1 MTSKSLI
8 NLEPVRE
15 QVRAKLLEKYD
26 STIYMNTSS
35 VDIKVDVKEILEQ
48 YIVDKQLEEPKVYIT
63 AEAYVKLRKL
73 VDDTTTEIGWY
84 GTVTK
89 MPGFESVFVIDD
101 ILVYPQTVTGATC
114 VQDDDRVFE
123 FELNL
128 STDQVNRK
136 RFHGHSHVNMGVT
149 PSGVDEQF
157 YQDILTQVDD
167 YFIVMITNKSGAYYT
182 RFYDMQNNIL
192 YTGIP
197 VQVML
202 DNGIALEHWYDDAT
216 QNNIKEHTYTAP
228 IKPGADKKN
237 FQNSIFDN
245 PYDDYEYD
253 PYESYAD
260 RYARYYE
267 STKLDKRKPG
277 RPKKGNKYYDSKRCM
292 ARI

>member
-48 YIVDKQLEEPKVYIT
+48 YIADKQLEEPKVYIT
-63 AEAYVKLRKL
+63 TEAYVKLRKL

-228 IKPGADKKN
+228 IKPGVDKKN

-245 PYDDYEYD
+245 PYDDYDYD

-277 RPKKGNKYYDSKRCM
+277 RPKKGNKYYD
-292 ARI
+292 

>member
-15 QVRAKLLEKYD
+15 QVRTKLLEKYD

-35 VDIKVDVKEILEQ
+35 VDIKIDVKEILEQ
-48 YIVDKQLEEPKVYIT
+48 YITDKQLEEPKVYIT

-167 YFIVMITNKSGAYYT
+167 YFIIMITNKSGAYYT

-245 PYDDYEYD
+245 PYDDYDYD

-277 RPKKGNKYYDSKRCM
+277 RPKKGNKYYD
-292 ARI
+292 

>member
-48 YIVDKQLEEPKVYIT
+48 YIADKQLEEPKVYIT

-228 IKPGADKKN
+228 IKLGADKKN

-245 PYDDYEYD
+245 PYDDYDYD

-277 RPKKGNKYYDSKRCM
+277 RPKKGNKYYD
-292 ARI
+292 

>member
-35 VDIKVDVKEILEQ
+35 VDIKIDVKEILEQ
-48 YIVDKQLEEPKVYIT
+48 YIADKQLEEPKVYIT

-167 YFIVMITNKSGAYYT
+167 YFIIMITNKSGAYYT

-245 PYDDYEYD
+245 PYDDYDYD

-277 RPKKGNKYYDSKRCM
+277 RPKKGSKYYD
-292 ARI
+292 

>member
-35 VDIKVDVKEILEQ
+35 VDIKIDVKEILEQ
-48 YIVDKQLEEPKVYIT
+48 YIADKQLEEPKVYIT

-73 VDDTTTEIGWY
+73 VDATTTEIGWY

-228 IKPGADKKN
+228 IKPSADKKN

-277 RPKKGNKYYDSKRCM
+277 RPKKGNKYYD
-292 ARI
+292 

>member
-15 QVRAKLLEKYD
+15 QVRTKLLEKYD

-35 VDIKVDVKEILEQ
+35 VDIKIDVKEILEQ
-48 YIVDKQLEEPKVYIT
+48 YIADKQLEEPKVYIT

-245 PYDDYEYD
+245 PYDDYDYD

-277 RPKKGNKYYDSKRCM
+277 RPKKGNKYYD
-292 ARI
+292 

>member
-48 YIVDKQLEEPKVYIT
+48 YIADKQLEEPKVYIT

-245 PYDDYEYD
+245 PYDDYEYN

-277 RPKKGNKYYDSKRCM
+277 RPKKGNKYYD
-292 ARI
+292 

>member
-35 VDIKVDVKEILEQ
+35 VDIKIDVKEILEQ
-48 YIVDKQLEEPKVYIT
+48 YIADKQLEEPKVYIT

-245 PYDDYEYD
+245 PYDDYDYN

-277 RPKKGNKYYDSKRCM
+277 RPKKGNKYYD
-292 ARI
+292 

>member
-15 QVRAKLLEKYD
+15 QVRAKILEKYD
-26 STIYMNTSS
+26 STTYMNTSS
-35 VDIKVDVKEILEQ
+35 VDIKIDVKEILEQ
-48 YIVDKQLEEPKVYIT
+48 YIADKQLEEPKVYIT

-216 QNNIKEHTYTAP
+216 QNNIKEHTYTVP

-245 PYDDYEYD
+245 PYDDYDYD

-277 RPKKGNKYYDSKRCM
+277 RPKKGNKYYD
-292 ARI
+292 

>member
-1 MTSKSLI
+1 
-8 NLEPVRE
+8 
-15 QVRAKLLEKYD
+15 
-26 STIYMNTSS
+26 MNTSS
-35 VDIKVDVKEILEQ
+35 VDIKIDVKEILEQ
-48 YIVDKQLEEPKVYIT
+48 YITDKQLEEPKVYIT

-167 YFIVMITNKSGAYYT
+167 YFIIMITNKSGAYYT

-245 PYDDYEYD
+245 PYDDYDYD

-277 RPKKGNKYYDSKRCM
+277 RPKKGNKYYD
-292 ARI
+292 

>member
-35 VDIKVDVKEILEQ
+35 VDIKIDVKEILEQ
-48 YIVDKQLEEPKVYIT
+48 YIADKQLEEPKVYIT

-167 YFIVMITNKSGAYYT
+167 YFIIMITNKSGAYYT

-245 PYDDYEYD
+245 PYDDYDYD

-260 RYARYYE
+260 RYAKYYE

-277 RPKKGNKYYDSKRCM
+277 RPKKGNKYYD
-292 ARI
+292 

>member
-35 VDIKVDVKEILEQ
+35 VDIKIDVKEILEQ
-48 YIVDKQLEEPKVYIT
+48 YIADKQLEEPKVYIT

-167 YFIVMITNKSGAYYT
+167 YFIIMITNKSGAYYT

-245 PYDDYEYD
+245 PYDDYDYD
-253 PYESYAD
+253 PYKSYAD

-277 RPKKGNKYYDSKRCM
+277 RPKKGNKYYD
-292 ARI
+292 

>member
-15 QVRAKLLEKYD
+15 QVRTKLLEKYD

-35 VDIKVDVKEILEQ
+35 VDIKIDVKEILEQ
-48 YIVDKQLEEPKVYIT
+48 YIADKQLEEPKIYIT

-216 QNNIKEHTYTAP
+216 QNNIKEHTYIAP

-245 PYDDYEYD
+245 PYDDYEYN

-277 RPKKGNKYYDSKRCM
+277 RPKKGNKYYD
-292 ARI
+292 

>member
-1 MTSKSLI
+1 MATSKSLI

-48 YIVDKQLEEPKVYIT
+48 YIEEKHLEEPTIYIT
-63 AEAYVKLRKL
+63 TEAYVKLRKL

-89 MPGFESVFVIDD
+89 MPGFESVYVIDD
-101 ILVYPQTVTGATC
+101 IIVYPQVVTGATC

-123 FELNL
+123 FELSL

-157 YQDILTQVDD
+157 YQDILTQVED
-167 YFIVMITNKSGAYYT
+167 YFIIMVTNKSGNYYT

-192 YTGIP
+192 YTSIP

-202 DNGIALEHWYDDAT
+202 DDGIALEHWYDDAT
-216 QNNIKEHTYTAP
+216 QNNLKEHTYTVPVKA
-228 IKPGADKKN
+228 GADKKN
-237 FQNSIFDN
+237 FQGSIFDS
-245 PYDDYEYD
+245 PYDDYDYD

-260 RYARYYE
+260 RYTRYYE
-267 STKLDKRKPG
+267 STKQEKRKPG
-277 RPKKGNKYYDSKRCM
+277 RPKKGSKWYD
-292 ARI
+292 

>member
-48 YIVDKQLEEPKVYIT
+48 YITDKQLEEPKVYIT

-277 RPKKGNKYYDSKRCM
+277 RPKKGNKYYD
-292 ARI
+292 

>member
-1 MTSKSLI
+1 MATNKSLI

-35 VDIKVDVKEILEQ
+35 IDIKVDVKEILEQ
-48 YIVDKQLEEPKVYIT
+48 FIEEKHLEEPKVYIT
-63 AEAYVKLRKL
+63 TEAYVKLRKL

-89 MPGFESVFVIDD
+89 MPGLESVFVIDD
-101 ILVYPQTVTGATC
+101 IIVYPQVVTGATC

-123 FELNL
+123 FELSL

-167 YFIVMITNKSGAYYT
+167 YFIIMITNKSGNYYT
-182 RFYDMQNNIL
+182 RFYDMHNNIL
-192 YTGIP
+192 YTSIP

-202 DNGIALEHWYDDAT
+202 DDGIALEHWYDDAT
-216 QNNIKEHTYTAP
+216 QNNLKEHTYSAP
-228 IKPGADKKN
+228 VKAGADKKN
-237 FQNSIFDN
+237 FQGSIFDS
-245 PYDDYEYD
+245 PYDDYDYD

-267 STKLDKRKPG
+267 STKQEKRKPG
-277 RPKKGNKYYDSKRCM
+277 RPKKGSRWYD
-292 ARI
+292 

>member
-1 MTSKSLI
+1 MTNKSLI

-26 STIYMNTSS
+26 TTIYMNTSS

-48 YIVDKQLEEPKVYIT
+48 YIADKQLEEPKIYIT

-114 VQDDDRVFE
+114 IQDDDRVFE

-245 PYDDYEYD
+245 PYDDYDYD

-277 RPKKGNKYYDSKRCM
+277 RPKKGNKYYD
-292 ARI
+292 

>member
-8 NLEPVRE
+8 NLDPVRE

-35 VDIKVDVKEILEQ
+35 VDIKIDVKEILEQ
-48 YIVDKQLEEPKVYIT
+48 YIADKQLEEPKVYIT

-73 VDDTTTEIGWY
+73 VDATTTEIGWY

-228 IKPGADKKN
+228 IKPSADKKN

-277 RPKKGNKYYDSKRCM
+277 RPKKGNKYYD
-292 ARI
+292 

>member
-15 QVRAKLLEKYD
+15 QVRTKLLEKYD

-35 VDIKVDVKEILEQ
+35 VDIKIDVKEILEQ
-48 YIVDKQLEEPKVYIT
+48 YITDKQLEEPKVYIT

-136 RFHGHSHVNMGVT
+136 RFHGHSHVSMGVT

-245 PYDDYEYD
+245 PYDDYDYN

-277 RPKKGNKYYDSKRCM
+277 RPKKGNKYYD
-292 ARI
+292 

>member
-48 YIVDKQLEEPKVYIT
+48 YIADKQLEEPKVYIT
-63 AEAYVKLRKL
+63 TEAFVKLRKL

-202 DNGIALEHWYDDAT
+202 DNGIALEHWYDNAT

-245 PYDDYEYD
+245 PYDDYDYD

-277 RPKKGNKYYDSKRCM
+277 RPKKGNKYYD
-292 ARI
+292 

>member
-26 STIYMNTSS
+26 STTYMNTSS
-35 VDIKVDVKEILEQ
+35 VDIKIDVKEILEQ
-48 YIVDKQLEEPKVYIT
+48 YITDKQLEEPKVYIT

-245 PYDDYEYD
+245 PYDDYD
-253 PYESYAD
+253 YESYAD
-260 RYARYYE
+260 RYTRYYE

-277 RPKKGNKYYDSKRCM
+277 RPKKGNKYYD
-292 ARI
+292 

>member
-35 VDIKVDVKEILEQ
+35 VDIKIDVKEILEQ
-48 YIVDKQLEEPKVYIT
+48 YITDKQLEEPKVYIT

-167 YFIVMITNKSGAYYT
+167 YFIIMITNKSGAYYT

-245 PYDDYEYD
+245 PYDDYDYD

-277 RPKKGNKYYDSKRCM
+277 RPKKGNKYYD
-292 ARI
+292 

>member
-35 VDIKVDVKEILEQ
+35 VDIKIDVKEILEQ
-48 YIVDKQLEEPKVYIT
+48 YIADKQLEEPKVYIT

-245 PYDDYEYD
+245 PYDDYDYD

-277 RPKKGNKYYDSKRCM
+277 RPKKGNKYYD
-292 ARI
+292 

>member
-35 VDIKVDVKEILEQ
+35 VDIKIDVKEILEQ
-48 YIVDKQLEEPKVYIT
+48 YIADKQLEEPKVYIT

-167 YFIVMITNKSGAYYT
+167 YFIIMITNKSGAYYT

-202 DNGIALEHWYDDAT
+202 DNAT

-245 PYDDYEYD
+245 PYDDYDYD

-277 RPKKGNKYYDSKRCM
+277 RPKKGNKYYD
-292 ARI
+292 

>member
-35 VDIKVDVKEILEQ
+35 VDIKIDVKEILEQ
-48 YIVDKQLEEPKVYIT
+48 YITDKQLEEPKVYIT

-167 YFIVMITNKSGAYYT
+167 YFIVLITNKSGAYYT

-245 PYDDYEYD
+245 PYDDYDYG

-277 RPKKGNKYYDSKRCM
+277 RPKKGNKYYD
-292 ARI
+292 

>member
-48 YIVDKQLEEPKVYIT
+48 YIADKQLEEPKVYIT

-73 VDDTTTEIGWY
+73 VDATTTEIGWY

-245 PYDDYEYD
+245 PYDDYDYD

-277 RPKKGNKYYDSKRCM
+277 RPKKGNKYYD
-292 ARI
+292 

>member
-48 YIVDKQLEEPKVYIT
+48 YIADKQLEEPKVYIT
-63 AEAYVKLRKL
+63 TEAYVKLRKL

-114 VQDDDRVFE
+114 VQDDNRVFE

-245 PYDDYEYD
+245 PYNDYDYD

-277 RPKKGNKYYDSKRCM
+277 RPKKGNKYYD
-292 ARI
+292 

>member
-1 MTSKSLI
+1 MATSKSLI

-48 YIVDKQLEEPKVYIT
+48 YIEEKHLEEPKVYIT
-63 AEAYVKLRKL
+63 TEAYVKLRKL

-89 MPGFESVFVIDD
+89 MPGLESVFVIDD
-101 ILVYPQTVTGATC
+101 IIVYPQVVTGATC

-123 FELNL
+123 FELSL

-167 YFIVMITNKSGAYYT
+167 YFIIMITNKSGNYYT
-182 RFYDMQNNIL
+182 RFYDMHNNIL
-192 YTGIP
+192 YTSIP

-202 DNGIALEHWYDDAT
+202 DDGIALEHWYDDAT
-216 QNNIKEHTYTAP
+216 QDNLKEHTYTPPVKAN
-228 IKPGADKKN
+228 ADKKN
-237 FQNSIFDN
+237 FQGSIFDS
-245 PYDDYEYD
+245 PYDDYDYD

-267 STKLDKRKPG
+267 STKQEKRKPG
-277 RPKKGNKYYDSKRCM
+277 RPKKGSRWYD
-292 ARI
+292 

>member
-48 YIVDKQLEEPKVYIT
+48 YIADKQLEEPKVYIT

-89 MPGFESVFVIDD
+89 MPGFESVFIIDD

-245 PYDDYEYD
+245 PYDDYDYD

-277 RPKKGNKYYDSKRCM
+277 KPKKGNKYYD
-292 ARI
+292 

>member
-15 QVRAKLLEKYD
+15 QVRAKILEKYD

-35 VDIKVDVKEILEQ
+35 VDIKIDVKEILEQ
-48 YIVDKQLEEPKVYIT
+48 YITDKQLEEPKVYIT

-167 YFIVMITNKSGAYYT
+167 YFIIMITNKSGAYYT

-245 PYDDYEYD
+245 PYDDYDYD

-277 RPKKGNKYYDSKRCM
+277 RPKKGNKYYD
-292 ARI
+292 

>member
-15 QVRAKLLEKYD
+15 QVRTKLLEKYD

-35 VDIKVDVKEILEQ
+35 VDIKIDVKEILEQ
-48 YIVDKQLEEPKVYIT
+48 YITDKQLEEPKVYIT

-245 PYDDYEYD
+245 PYDDYDYD

-277 RPKKGNKYYDSKRCM
+277 RPKKGNKYYD
-292 ARI
+292 

>member
-48 YIVDKQLEEPKVYIT
+48 YIADKQLEEPKVYIT
-63 AEAYVKLRKL
+63 TEAYVKLRKL

-245 PYDDYEYD
+245 PYDDYDYG

-277 RPKKGNKYYDSKRCM
+277 RPKKGNKYYD
-292 ARI
+292 

>member
-15 QVRAKLLEKYD
+15 QVRAKILEKYD
-26 STIYMNTSS
+26 STTYMNTSS
-35 VDIKVDVKEILEQ
+35 VDIKIDVKEILEQ

-73 VDDTTTEIGWY
+73 VDATTTEIGWY

-167 YFIVMITNKSGAYYT
+167 YFIIMITNKSGAYYT

-277 RPKKGNKYYDSKRCM
+277 RPKKGNKYYD
-292 ARI
+292 

>member
-48 YIVDKQLEEPKVYIT
+48 YIADKQLEEPKVYIT
-63 AEAYVKLRKL
+63 TEAYVKLRKL

-167 YFIVMITNKSGAYYT
+167 YFIIMITNKSGAYYT

-245 PYDDYEYD
+245 PYDDYDYD

-277 RPKKGNKYYDSKRCM
+277 RPKKGNKYYD
-292 ARI
+292 

>member
-35 VDIKVDVKEILEQ
+35 VDIKIDVKEILEQ
-48 YIVDKQLEEPKVYIT
+48 YITDKQLEEPKVYIT

-216 QNNIKEHTYTAP
+216 QNNIKEHTYTVP

-245 PYDDYEYD
+245 PYDDYDYD

-277 RPKKGNKYYDSKRCM
+277 RPKKGNKYYD
-292 ARI
+292 

>member
-48 YIVDKQLEEPKVYIT
+48 YIADKQLEEPKVYIT

-277 RPKKGNKYYDSKRCM
+277 RPKKGNKYYD
-292 ARI
+292 

>member
-15 QVRAKLLEKYD
+15 QVRTKLLEKYD

-35 VDIKVDVKEILEQ
+35 VDIKIDVKEILEQ
-48 YIVDKQLEEPKVYIT
+48 YITDKQLEEPKVYIT

-245 PYDDYEYD
+245 PYDDYEYN

-277 RPKKGNKYYDSKRCM
+277 RPKKGNKYYD
-292 ARI
+292 